1 MFQNFLDNVL
11 IPAAGD
17 LLLAAIIFFGGQ
29 IVIRIILGIINR
41 LLRNAHRD
49 EIFIEFAHRVS
60 NILLQILLFS
70 LVLGVLGINP
80 AYLFALLGAIGLALV
95 LAFQESLQNFAGGI
109 LLFLLTPFHKGDELE
124 LEKFKASV
132 KEIGIYSTKL
142 TTKDN
147 REVIIPNAIFLSDV
161 IVNNSTNPIR
171 RIDLVIRVS
180 YETDLKRVRD
190 ILLRLMSEEPRILDE
205 PEPKITVAELSESS
219 VNLNVRPWVNTTD
232 HGSVKDD
239 LKEKIKLAFDEA
251 GIQIPYPKLDVATNR
266 ER

>member
-1 MFQNFLDNVL
+1 MIETWFNATIVPILDDLVNAVIVFLVGQL
-11 IPAAGD
+11 IIR
-17 LLLAAIIFFGGQ
+17 LLLA
-29 IVIRIILGIINR
+29 LINR
-41 LLRNAHRD
+41 LLKRAHLD
-49 EIFIEFAHRVS
+49 EIFIVFAHRVS
-60 NILLQILLFS
+60 NILFQIILFS
-70 LVLGVLGINP
+70 IVLSVLGINP
-80 AYLFALLGAIGLALV
+80 AFLFALLGALGLALV
-95 LAFQESLQNFAGGI
+95 LAFQDSLQNFAGGI
-109 LLFLLTPFHKGDELE
+109 LLFVLTPFHAGDELQFE
-124 LEKFKASV
+124 SYKANV
-132 KEIGIYSTKL
+132 REIGIYSTKL

-147 REVIIPNAIFLSDV
+147 REVIIPNASFLSNV
-161 IVNNSTNPIR
+161 ILNNTANPVR
-171 RIDLVIRVS
+171 RIDLVVRVS
-180 YETDLKRVRD
+180 YEADLKRVRD